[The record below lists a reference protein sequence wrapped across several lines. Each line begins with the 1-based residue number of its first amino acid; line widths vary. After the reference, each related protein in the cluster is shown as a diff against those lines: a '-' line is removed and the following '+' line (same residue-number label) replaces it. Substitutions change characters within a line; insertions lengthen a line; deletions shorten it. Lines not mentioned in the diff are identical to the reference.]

1 MAVTLRYIWVAGE
14 GVTLRRVPDTWWVGA
29 PDDGGEMAS
38 PEERFTALFERTR
51 LPLLAYAVRR
61 VADPSEAADVVAE
74 TYLVAWRRLDDVPAG
89 DEARPWLFGV
99 ARRVLA
105 NHHRG
110 ERRRVAL
117 ADRLRNH
124 LVEEVV
130 PVFELVEEAPVVRAM
145 RGLPEDDQELLRLVA
160 WEELARDEIAVAMGL
175 SRATVR
181 VRLHRARKR
190 LEKLMDELPEEPDR
204 EVNSPAVQRNTT
216 SGHVLDVRTPVR
228 MSAEEAR

>member
-1 MAVTLRYIWVAGE
+1 M
-14 GVTLRRVPDTWWVGA
+14 PS
-29 PDDGGEMAS
+29 PPS

-61 VADPSEAADVVAE
+61 VVDPADAADVVAE
-74 TYLVAWRRLDDVPAG
+74 TYLVAWRRLDDVPQG

-99 ARRVLA
+99 ARKVLA

-117 ADRLRNH
+117 ADRLRDH

-130 PVFELVEEAPVVRAM
+130 PAFELADAGEEAPVLRAM
-145 RGLPEDDQELLRLVA
+145 RRLPDDDRELLRLVA
-160 WEELARDEIAVAMGL
+160 WEELARDEIAVVMGR

-190 LEKLMDELPEEPDR
+190 LEKLMGELAEDPAR
-204 EVNSPAVQRNTT
+204 ELSSAAVQRN
-216 SGHVLDVRTPVR
+216 
-228 MSAEEAR
+228 